1 MVDQLPG
8 YVLREPV
15 GQGATAI
22 VWRAE
27 PAGTPGRLVAVKRL
41 AGRPDPGALADLRRE
56 ADALERL
63 SHPSIL
69 RLLEVVEDGDGVALV
84 LPFATGG
91 SLAARIAANP
101 DGLPAA
107 SVADLGARLAGAL
120 AAAHNLGLVH
130 RDVKPTN
137 VLFDAEGQPLLAD
150 FGTARLVHDRAGIA
164 GTAEY
169 LAPEV
174 AGGEPPDARSDVYGL
189 GITCY
194 EALTGAPPYAGS
206 TPAATL
212 RAADRG
218 HHVPLGEVIEAP
230 DALIGAVEAAIA
242 RDPARRPETAARL
255 AGLLDEARRELEA
268 HGGAAPPPPPAAGP
282 GGGAGVLGALPP
294 DDGPRGRR
302 RSRAVG
308 GPAAERSD
316 AAAGGAAPAAGAS
329 DGSEAPAA
337 DAGGAEGATAPGADG
352 RAHERSPT
360 QLFGPAPPR
369 AASAAPDRRGIDRR
383 LLVAAAALVLAVPLA
398 VAWWL
403 ATGDET
409 SEAPPAAAD
418 DPVREVLEEP
428 ERTPADLC
436 EDVEPAEVDGA
447 EVFPA
452 DVEARDCSV
461 PVSWDGATLLVPRPD
476 GTPVRYEL
484 DAEEGD
490 RMVFG
495 DWNCDGRETPALYRP
510 SSGEVF
516 LFEGFADDGEVTV
529 RGEPSGVTDGEPRVV
544 TDAEGCHRVEVEPA

>member
-15 GQGATAI
+15 GQGATAV

-41 AGRPDPGALADLRRE
+41 AGHPEPTALADLRRE

-69 RLLEVVEDGDGVALV
+69 RLIEVVEDGDGVALV

-174 AGGEPPDARSDVYGL
+174 AAGEPPGPRSDVYGL

-194 EALTGAPPYAGS
+194 EALTGAPPYAAS

-218 HHVPLGEVIEAP
+218 HHVPLGDVIAGP
-230 DALIGAVEAAIA
+230 TALVDAVEAAIA

-268 HGGAAPPPPPAAGP
+268 GGEPAPPPPPTAGP
-282 GGGAGVLGALPP
+282 GGGAGVLGAVPA
-294 DDGPRGRR
+294 DDAPRARR
-302 RSRAVG
+302 WAR
-308 GPAAERSD
+308 
-316 AAAGGAAPAAGAS
+316 AAGDP
-329 DGSEAPAA
+329 
-337 DAGGAEGATAPGADG
+337 AGGREATAPTGGAPGARAADG
-352 RAHERSPT
+352 PGPNGPGTEGSGPPNDDVGAPERSQT

-369 AASAAPDRRGIDRR
+369 PAAAAPDRRGVDRR
-383 LLVAAAALVLAVPLA
+383 LLVVAAVLVLLVPLA

-403 ATGDET
+403 VTGDDGAD
-409 SEAPPAAAD
+409 APVAAE

-428 ERTPADLC
+428 ERTPAELC
-436 EDVEPAEVDGA
+436 DDVEPAEVDGA

-452 DVEARDCSV
+452 DVDARDCSV
-461 PVSWDGATLLVPRPD
+461 PVAWDGATLLVPRPD
-476 GTPVRYEL
+476 GPPVRYEL
-484 DAEEGD
+484 DAEDGD

-529 RGEPSGVTDGEPRVV
+529 RGEPSGVTDGEPRVI
-544 TDAEGCHRVEVEPA
+544 TDAEGCHRVEVEEG